1 MKVYSPRIHN
11 LGDFMHC
18 LPTLS
23 GLYQKYGQLSF
34 GICDRLKRF
43 NGIKDLL
50 LYQGIFSDVHFMDE
64 QPIVK
69 EYIII
74 DDSGSDDGNLGES
87 LVSRRFYNF
96 VRSGYVNFDFDLDTD
111 FELQVPWYNDI
122 QNNQDKILI
131 GDRWSPKD
139 APDVDDRRLSNLIKE
154 HDKFNTDKFHYLDY
168 SDHLLY
174 NISLIKYNPNPFL
187 TTFTGIGIIAD
198 LMKKETKVLWDD
210 DMRMWN
216 GKPVEDDFRLHY
228 FTNRNSSLHYIK
240 DFDI

>member
-18 LPTLS
+18 FPMLS
-23 GLYQKYGQLSF
+23 GLYKQYGPISF

-43 NGIKDLL
+43 KGIKELL
-50 LYQGIFSDVHFMDE
+50 QHQGLFSDVHFMDE
-64 QPIVK
+64 QPIAN

-74 DDSGSDDGNLGES
+74 DDSGSDNGNSGES
-87 LVSRRFYNF
+87 LVSRRFYN
-96 VRSGYVNFDFDLDTD
+96 YVKEQYHGLDFELDVQ
-111 FELQVPWYNDI
+111 FELQVPWYNDVDYNHDI
-122 QNNQDKILI
+122 ILV

-139 APDVDDRRLSNLIKE
+139 APDVDDRRLSYLIKAY
-154 HDKFNTDKFHYLDY
+154 DKFNGDRFKYLDY
-168 SDHLLY
+168 NDHLLY
-174 NISLIKYNPNPFL
+174 NISLIKYNANPFL
-187 TTFTGIGIIAD
+187 TTFTGIGILAD
-198 LMKKETKVLWDD
+198 LVKKETKVLWDD

-216 GKPVEDDFRLHY
+216 GKPVEYDFRLHY